1 MSKNTKQYAIGVDI
15 GGTKMSA
22 VLFDGVKVL
31 ADYTLATPKD
41 TLEHF
46 MIMLNA
52 LIEPLLDKAR
62 QNKTIVKGVGIG
74 VAAILDYQEGKIL
87 SAPNIPLL
95 DGQRL
100 SSLIENR
107 LGLTIK
113 LDNDANCFTRAEAK
127 IGAGKKYKNIFG
139 LTIGTGIGGAWW
151 FNNEIYLGAHGGAG
165 EPAWLVIDYQNG
177 VRLEEAYHKLA
188 QNNPATMAEEAYR
201 GDILAE
207 KSYQEFGYY
216 LGITLANIVN
226 IIDPEII
233 ILGGA
238 VVGSSDLFLPKAKK
252 TMRGFIKSEIA
263 KKIKVVK
270 SSLGEQAGAIG
281 AGMLFVL

>member
-1 MSKNTKQYAIGVDI
+1 MNNTKKIYAIGVDI
-15 GGTKMSA
+15 GGTKMNA
-22 VLFDGVKVL
+22 VLFDGTKVL

-46 MIMLNA
+46 LIMLNA

-62 QNKTIVKGVGIG
+62 QNKVIVKGVGIG
-74 VAAILDYQEGKIL
+74 IAATLDYQEGKVL
-87 SAPNIPLL
+87 TAPNIPLL
-95 DGQRL
+95 NNQRL
-100 SSLIENR
+100 LALAENR
-107 LGLTIK
+107 LDLPIK
-113 LDNDANCFTRAEAK
+113 LDNDANCFIRAEAK

-151 FNNEIYLGAHGGAG
+151 FNNGIYLGAHGGAG
-165 EPAWLVIDYQNG
+165 EPGWMVIDYQNG
-177 VRLEEAYHKLA
+177 IRLEEAYHKLA

-207 KSYQEFGYY
+207 KSYQEFGHC
-216 LGITLANIVN
+216 LGIALANVVN

-238 VVGSSDLFLPKAKK
+238 VVESSDLFLSKAKK
-252 TMRGFIKSEIA
+252 TMRDFIHSKIA
-263 KKIKVVK
+263 KKIKIVK

-281 AGMLFVL
+281 AGML